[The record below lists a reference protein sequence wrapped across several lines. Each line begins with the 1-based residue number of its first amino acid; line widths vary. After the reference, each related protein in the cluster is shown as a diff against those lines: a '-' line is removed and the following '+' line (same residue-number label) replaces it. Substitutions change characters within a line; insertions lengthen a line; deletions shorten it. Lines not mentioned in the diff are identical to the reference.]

1 MCVVYFIERKNR
13 TMSVL
18 EGDLKYAMMDEKK
31 RKRMISNK
39 ESAKRSRIKKQKL
52 VQDLTFE
59 ASKLQ
64 VSNNGIVDKIDAAT
78 KGYMMHKAENNVLRA
93 QAVELSERLRY
104 LNDVIANSGIP
115 TDIVDMPNPLMRPWQ
130 IPCPMQP
137 IAASSGMLWF

>member
-1 MCVVYFIERKNR
+1 
-13 TMSVL
+13 MSVL

-64 VSNNGIVDKIDAAT
+64 VANNGIVDKIDAAT
-78 KGYMMHKAENNVLRA
+78 KGYMMYKAENNVLRA
-93 QAVELSERLRY
+93 QAVELSERLKY

-115 TDIVDMPNPLMRPWQ
+115 TDIVDMPDPSMRPWQ
-130 IPCPMQP
+130 FPCPMQP
-137 IAASSGMLWF
+137 IAASSGMLRF